1 MKIIDVDALHIR
13 IEDPNIGLF
22 DGSYDDCLIVVR
34 TDEGLTGI
42 GEVESLPAAIQGI
55 VRSRA
60 AHNHARGLREL
71 LIGQDPTDPERL
83 WQLMYDATDYVGRRG
98 LMMHAI
104 GGIDLA
110 LWDIAGQAAGK
121 PISELLGGR
130 RRERIEAYGTIYPMA
145 RDEEAVR
152 AQVAAARG
160 MGLRNFKFS
169 ADPWWMDDLDA
180 TARLLQAGRAEAGQ
194 AAKLIVDAQM
204 AYRTAEEGLRL
215 LPVLQQVGI
224 WFLEAPLPLD
234 DVAGHARMAG
244 RGVPLGV
251 GDLGLTHVD
260 EFIEAMDRGKADICQ
275 PDITHGRRLHPHQAH
290 RRRGGRTRQA
300 GDHPRLQ
307 DQHRDRRQP
316 ALPGQPPRRR
326 GAGVLDQLLA
336 AALADHQGAHPHR
349 RRRHGGGA
357 VRPGLGRDPRLG
369 VRRRPP
375 VQLTPHRTRR
385 DDGCPVALPVAREPN
400 RITLLQ
406 VRVTSEHGGELA
418 QRGGGQVDFLHDSPT
433 SASESPPRAWRLS
446 PARP

>member
-1 MKIIDVDALHIR
+1 MKITDVDALHIR

-71 LIGQDPTDPERL
+71 LDRPGSDRSRSSL

-121 PISELLGGR
+121 PISDLLGGR
-130 RRERIEAYGTIYPMA
+130 RRERVEAYGTIYPMA
-145 RDEEAVR
+145 REPEAVG
-152 AQVAAARG
+152 AQIAAARDL
-160 MGLRNFKFS
+160 GLRNFKFS
-169 ADPWWMDDLDA
+169 ADPWWMDDLDD
-180 TARLLQAGRAEAGQ
+180 TARLLRAARAEAG
-194 AAKLIVDAQM
+194 AEAKLIVDAAL

-215 LPVLQQVGI
+215 LPVLLEVGI

-234 DVAGHARMAG
+234 DVDGHARMAG
-244 RGVPLGV
+244 RGLPLGV

-275 PDITHGRRLHPHQAH
+275 PDITMVGGFTHIRRIADAAAERGKRVITHGYKTNIEIAANLHFLA
-290 RRRGGRTRQA
+290 T
-300 GDHPRLQ
+300 
-307 DQHRDRRQP
+307 HRD
-316 ALPGQPPRRR
+316 AE
-326 GAGVLDQLLA
+326 VLEYSTSVLA
-336 AALADHQGAHPHR
+336 AALADHQGAHPDR

-375 VQLTPHRTRR
+375 VQLTSHRTRR
-385 DDGCPVALPVAREPN
+385 DG
-400 RITLLQ
+400 
-406 VRVTSEHGGELA
+406 
-418 QRGGGQVDFLHDSPT
+418 
-433 SASESPPRAWRLS
+433 RLS
-446 PARP
+446 PSRP

>member
-22 DGSYDDCLIVVR
+22 DGSYDDCVIVVR
-34 TDEGLTGI
+34 TDAGLTGI
-42 GEVESLPAAIQGI
+42 GEVESLPSAIQAI

-60 AHNHARGLREL
+60 AHSHARGLREL

-83 WQLMYDATDYVGRRG
+83 WQLMYNATDYVGRRG

-110 LWDIAGQAAGK
+110 LWDIAGQAAGA

-130 RRERIEAYGTIYPMA
+130 RRERVEAYGTIYPMA

-224 WFLEAPLPLD
+224 WFPGGA
-234 DVAGHARMAG
+234 AAAG
-244 RGVPLGV
+244 R
-251 GDLGLTHVD
+251 
-260 EFIEAMDRGKADICQ
+260 RGRPCAD
-275 PDITHGRRLHPHQAH
+275 GRAGAFRSGWATWASPTWMSSS
-290 RRRGGRTRQA
+290 RRWT
-300 GDHPRLQ
+300 
-307 DQHRDRRQP
+307 
-316 ALPGQPPRRR
+316 
-326 GAGVLDQLLA
+326 A
-336 AALADHQGAHPHR
+336 AR
-349 RRRHGGGA
+349 
-357 VRPGLGRDPRLG
+357 
-369 VRRRPP
+369 
-375 VQLTPHRTRR
+375 
-385 DDGCPVALPVAREPN
+385 
-400 RITLLQ
+400 
-406 VRVTSEHGGELA
+406 
-418 QRGGGQVDFLHDSPT
+418 PT
-433 SASESPPRAWRLS
+433 SASPTSPRWAALPTSGASPPR
-446 PARP
+446 RPSAASG